1 MSSFRNEAWIA
12 SDIADRRRRLSRR
25 AHSTARRV
33 WRPAAAAMVALAY
46 VLRVRLE
53 WRKTEAF
60 TRKEGSWT
68 LVTLPPPLPSLP
80 QYNRQRAHGRR
91 RRILPNR
98 PYVAPCAPRAAAA
111 TVLRHSGRTSSN
123 LNYCCCLQP
132 TNRGLEVFKVFQK
145 LPPG

>member
-12 SDIADRRRRLSRR
+12 SDIADRHRRLSRR

-33 WRPAAAAMVALAY
+33 WRPAAAAVVALAY

-91 RRILPNR
+91 RILPNR
-98 PYVAPCAPRAAAA
+98 PYVAPCARRAAAA